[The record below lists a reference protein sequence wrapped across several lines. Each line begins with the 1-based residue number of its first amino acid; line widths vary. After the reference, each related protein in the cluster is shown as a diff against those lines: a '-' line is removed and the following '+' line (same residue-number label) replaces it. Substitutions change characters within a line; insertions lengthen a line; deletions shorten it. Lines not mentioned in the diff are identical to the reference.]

1 MQNNKDVTEKEKL
14 GEMYRIGRE
23 MIPSEDY
30 EKDHISQQ
38 ELADRNKDVT
48 KFLIGKIERGDANP
62 TLEKLIIHA
71 KAINKK
77 TFAIGDVEINVDKFI
92 NEIKIDKE
100 NKKE

>member
-1 MQNNKDVTEKEKL
+1 MLNNKDVTEKEKL
-14 GEMYRIGRE
+14 GEMYRIARE

-71 KAINKK
+71 KAINRK
-77 TFAIGDVEINVDKFI
+77 TFNIGDVEINVDKFI
-92 NEIKIDKE
+92 KEIEKDKAS
-100 NKKE
+100 KKE